1 MPKHLPSCVP
11 SPQVDNKGNT
21 PLHLASMVGFEGV
34 VEFLIGK
41 GASTSVAN
49 ADGKTAKEVALDAKT
64 AAVFK

>member
-1 MPKHLPSCVP
+1 
-11 SPQVDNKGNT
+11 
-21 PLHLASMVGFEGV
+21 MVGFEGV